1 MLKLKNRF
9 IFAPIKTGY
18 GDGSGVVTERH
29 LAFYRR
35 RAAHLGAVIPEP
47 FYLDR
52 GLRELPTQMGI
63 DDEAKVA
70 GLRKLTELLHQT
82 QTKAIA
88 HLNHPGRMA
97 NPNIPG
103 NYFISSTERPCENGG
118 QKPRRMQ
125 KEDMGKVID
134 LFVGSAT
141 RAQQAGFDLIEL
153 QFGHGYLLAQFL
165 SPLVNDREDE
175 YGGGFANR
183 TRFPLQIL
191 QAVKE
196 AVELPIIVRI
206 SGDEMV
212 TGGFELAEMKEFA
225 KLLEKEG
232 ASAIHVSAGTVCS
245 TPPWFFQHMFV
256 PKGKTWEMAKE
267 IKEGVGI
274 PVICVGQI
282 NETADVE
289 RIEAEGIAD
298 YLAIGRALVADP
310 DFVGKYLGKVPGIIR
325 PCLACAEGCLG
336 GVKSGEGLQCV
347 VNPTVGREDE
357 VISPA
362 KEVKRYAVVGG
373 GLAGM
378 EAALTLRERGHK
390 VVLYEKERL
399 GGQFNLAYLP
409 PHKESLKKLVD
420 YFQEELQQKSVELLI
435 KEASKEELL
444 AGNYDGVI
452 LATGAVPAL
461 VPIKGLK
468 EFYWT
473 EFLADENLP
482 AGESVLII
490 GGGLIGVEV
499 ASKLVEKANRVTI
512 VEMLKDIARGMEAIE
527 KSLTLK
533 KLQAKGVA
541 IYTNYRVTEVEGDKV
556 HISGAEE
563 ITLQGID
570 KIVVA
575 TGMKSYNPLESQLK
589 GKVPVYVI
597 GDAQE
602 VGKAKEAIQS
612 GYRLA
617 STL

>member
-225 KLLEKEG
+225 KLLEREG